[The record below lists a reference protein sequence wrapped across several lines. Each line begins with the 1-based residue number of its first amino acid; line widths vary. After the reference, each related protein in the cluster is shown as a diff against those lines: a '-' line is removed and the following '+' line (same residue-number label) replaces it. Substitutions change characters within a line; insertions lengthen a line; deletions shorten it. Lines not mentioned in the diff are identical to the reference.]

1 MEAPLHKVC
10 GTRHWSSQPC
20 PATKST
26 AARKDVPGQVRMTP
40 ARAPQPEPQDRIG
53 GLGDDP
59 QVVSLAAGTQAPP
72 VDAYPVAKA
81 SKAKPVPAQSA
92 KPDGDVSRPSRGG
105 GTPAVIIHPR
115 VNDLSPAGL
124 AAIAEGIA
132 AEAPRKRGRPRLA
145 NPKSPRAAYQ
155 RDLMRKR
162 YAEKKKQ
169 QSEDQK

>member
-26 AARKDVPGQVRMTP
+26 AARKDVQVREAKP
-40 ARAPQPEPQDRIG
+40 
-53 GLGDDP
+53 
-59 QVVSLAAGTQAPP
+59 VVSPERASDSGQWQPFSGYQAPP
-72 VDAYPVAKA
+72 VDTYPVAKA
-81 SKAKPVPAQSA
+81 SKAKPAPAQSA

-124 AAIAEGIA
+124 AAISEGIA

-162 YAEKKKQ
+162 YAEKKSNRARIKN
-169 QSEDQK
+169 D